1 MTNDILDKYSG
12 ELTRAFKDVLDEV
25 LTEIENNKD
34 EEIETIVKKVLE
46 KL

>member
-1 MTNDILDKYSG
+1 MIDDILDKYSSY
-12 ELTRAFKDVLDEV
+12 LTRAFKDVLDEI

-34 EEIETIVKKVLE
+34 EEIETIVKKVIE

>member
-1 MTNDILDKYSG
+1 MTDDILDKYSA
-12 ELTRAFKDVLDEV
+12 ELTRAFKDVLDEI

-34 EEIETIVKKVLE
+34 EEIETIVKKVVE